1 MSAPARAN
9 EACADSKVVGDVR
22 RSWEDHKGVESL
34 KAQPCSS
41 ASVVPR
47 PPSKR
52 WIGGKDSE
60 GNGMVMAIL
69 GARSVTGQEDG
80 T

>member
-1 MSAPARAN
+1 
-9 EACADSKVVGDVR
+9 
-22 RSWEDHKGVESL
+22 L

-52 WIGGKDSE
+52 WIGGRDSE

-69 GARSVTGQEDG
+69 EACSVTGAGRWDLILG
-80 T
+80 RGGGRS